1 MKTHPMTK
9 IQKKTAA
16 GRITGM
22 LPSGQADPKMRF
34 CPGCK
39 AGRLIEAELR
49 QVKHHFNALRQKQ
62 LSASARI
69 QTARSVDIQAAT
81 ASDFVI

>member
-1 MKTHPMTK
+1 
-9 IQKKTAA
+9 
-16 GRITGM
+16 
-22 LPSGQADPKMRF
+22 MRF